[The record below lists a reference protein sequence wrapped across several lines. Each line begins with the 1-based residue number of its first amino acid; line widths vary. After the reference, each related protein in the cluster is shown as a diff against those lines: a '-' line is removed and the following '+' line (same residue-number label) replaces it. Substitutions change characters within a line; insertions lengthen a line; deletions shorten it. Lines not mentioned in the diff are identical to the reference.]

1 MINLKALEENQV
13 PAYFEKLWTDYRN
26 ELVGAGFSEGYA
38 EENIQ
43 YTKKRVLPEGILAPG
58 NHIFYVYSDFDLVG
72 KLWLATK
79 ELDAKTEW
87 FVFDIETFSN
97 FRGKG
102 FGREIMKAAEKYV
115 LDSGGTAISLSVF
128 GNNSIARKLYE
139 SLEYETIRLEL
150 KKKLH

>member
-1 MINLKALEENQV
+1 MINLKALEENQFV
-13 PAYFEKLWTDYRN
+13 GYFEKLWIDYRD
-26 ELVGAGFSEGYA
+26 ELVGAGYSEGYA

-43 YTKKRVLPEGILAPG
+43 HNKNRVLPEGILAPG
-58 NHIFYVYSDFDLVG
+58 NHIFYAYSDFDLVG
-72 KLWLATK
+72 KLWLANK
-79 ELDAKTEW
+79 EPDAKTEW
-87 FVFDIETFSN
+87 FVYDIETFSD

-102 FGREIMKAAEKYV
+102 FGREIMKAAEKFV

-150 KKKLH
+150 KKKLQ

>member
-13 PAYFEKLWTDYRN
+13 PDYFEKLWIDYRD
-26 ELVGAGFSEGYA
+26 ELVGAGYSEDYA

-43 YTKKRVLPEGILAPG
+43 YTKNSLLPEGILAPG

-79 ELDAKTEW
+79 ELDAETEW
-87 FVFDIETFSN
+87 FVYDVETVSD

-115 LDSGGTAISLSVF
+115 LDSGGSAISLSVF

-139 SLEYETIRLEL
+139 SLEYETVRLEL

>member
-115 LDSGGTAISLSVF
+115 LDSGGSAISLSVF
-128 GNNSIARKLYE
+128 GNNSIARNFMNLLSMKRYGLN
-139 SLEYETIRLEL
+139 
-150 KKKLH
+150 